1 MAAAAAAQTERSVVV
16 AGRRVRALIGGSGP
30 AAVVLHHSTGNPGW
44 LPFHEELST
53 RFTTFAVDMPGY
65 GQSERPEWAR
75 EPRDLAVMLNR
86 ATRAFGIARF
96 VLVGLGFGGFVAAEM
111 AALDASRIDQLV
123 LVGAAGLQP
132 REGEIADQM
141 MMDYH
146 EYVSAGFRD
155 AERYEA
161 SYGHQ
166 AKELRELWEFSREM
180 TARVTWKPYMF
191 SRRLAPLLADVDS
204 PALLVWGEA
213 DAIVPLDVARQ
224 YQEALPQA
232 VLEVIPG
239 AGHLVEME
247 EPSRVAS
254 LVRVPAVA

>member
-1 MAAAAAAQTERSVVV
+1 
-16 AGRRVRALIGGSGP
+16 
-30 AAVVLHHSTGNPGW
+30 
-44 LPFHEELST
+44 
-53 RFTTFAVDMPGY
+53 
-65 GQSERPEWAR
+65 
-75 EPRDLAVMLNR
+75 
-86 ATRAFGIARF
+86 
-96 VLVGLGFGGFVAAEM
+96 
-111 AALDASRIDQLV
+111 
-123 LVGAAGLQP
+123 
-132 REGEIADQM
+132 
-141 MMDYH
+141 
-146 EYVSAGFRD
+146 
-155 AERYEA
+155 
-161 SYGHQ
+161 
-166 AKELRELWEFSREM
+166 M